1 MDYQRSYSY
10 TFEKNIHPYHDVYY
24 LRIKIPPHVK
34 KFEYQMIGD
43 DSYHFL
49 SKNEVKMEYLKEETK
64 LPSYI
69 LFGIPS
75 IQILFFQI
83 SIHAP
88 NDKIIHY
95 HEFIDMSELIQEVK
109 METTEIKKN
118 ITMNIQTKESDADD
132 EEEEEE
138 EEYETEEEED
148 NSH

>member
-1 MDYQRSYSY
+1 MDYQRSHSY
-10 TFEKNIHPYHDVYY
+10 TFEKNIHVHHDIYY
-24 LRIKIPPHVK
+24 LRIKIPHHVK

-49 SKNEVKMEYLKEETK
+49 SKNETKMEYLKDEMK

-75 IQILFFQI
+75 MQILFFQI

-95 HEFIDMSELIQEVK
+95 HEFIDMSELVQDMKIEKEEQ
-109 METTEIKKN
+109 KKN
-118 ITMNIQTKESDADD
+118 ITMNIQTKESDD
-132 EEEEEE
+132 EEEEDEE
-138 EEYETEEEED
+138 EDEYETEEESG
-148 NSH
+148 N